1 MTNLAISLISLGVMM
16 VVAIL
21 VIWLYNRSCKHCGI
35 EDEELVLSAIEEF
48 KRLIKS
54 QRESNGSIGTM
65 DVDLLVIEMK
75 TRYPTVEFVE
85 HSRHP
90 YEYRIKVTKGK
101 VEQSFKEPY
110 ISN

>member
-21 VIWLYNRSCKHCGI
+21 VIWGYNMTCKHCNI

-48 KRLIKS
+48 KRLIES
-54 QRESNGSIGTM
+54 QRDDLGSISVM
-65 DVDLLVIEMK
+65 DVDRLVIEMK
-75 TRYPTVEFVE
+75 TRCPTVEFVE
-85 HSRHP
+85 HSLYP
-90 YEYRIKVTKGK
+90 YEYRITVTKGK
-101 VEQSFKEPY
+101 VEQFFKGPY